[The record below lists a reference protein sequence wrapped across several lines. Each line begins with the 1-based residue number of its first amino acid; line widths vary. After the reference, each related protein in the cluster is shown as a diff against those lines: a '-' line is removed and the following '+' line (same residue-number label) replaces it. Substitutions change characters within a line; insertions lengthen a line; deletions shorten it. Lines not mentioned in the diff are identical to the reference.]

1 MRYNTMPF
9 TSAICW
15 LSFWIGSILIG
26 ASWLYARLQEKAFL
40 VGLAKGFMNVT
51 SPDSTVALLLSI
63 GVALIVIGFI
73 FVPLHYCTVYAIAF
87 VKVLTRVPIR
97 I

>member
-15 LSFWIGSILIG
+15 LSFWIGSILNG

-40 VGLAKGFMNVT
+40 VGLSKGFLNVT
-51 SPDSTVALLLSI
+51 SPDSTVVSLL
-63 GVALIVIGFI
+63 
-73 FVPLHYCTVYAIAF
+73 
-87 VKVLTRVPIR
+87 
-97 I
+97 